1 MSKMEDAR
9 KLVIIGS
16 LLNERDHT
24 QQSLIRILNEIQIK
38 IEKKEINPGTVS
50 DLLSKMEFKDKIIS
64 RRSEKSGKKGAHAK
78 IVSLNRNMETI
89 YKILKILNSIS
100 DPFLILYYEEV
111 ILKTS
116 DYLKSTITLN
126 LVDQIEMSLN
136 YSLSTDEK
144 LNIVNIMRSSLFAL
158 SFALKCVFEDDH
170 PPSKDWFI
178 FNLQIELGR
187 NILIRSFEYP
197 IPVKFKISTLFKNSL
212 KLKEEGKNKVI
223 SNPIIQMKK
232 DLIETEI
239 EFQ

>member
-158 SFALKCVFEDDH
+158 
-170 PPSKDWFI
+170 
-178 FNLQIELGR
+178 
-187 NILIRSFEYP
+187 
-197 IPVKFKISTLFKNSL
+197 
-212 KLKEEGKNKVI
+212 
-223 SNPIIQMKK
+223 
-232 DLIETEI
+232 
-239 EFQ
+239 